1 MAKLLPFSQGK
12 ALFCNR
18 GHKTITCTHSPR
30 TCRASQLQHQR
41 ICMEQISAHPP
52 SQTHFLIC
60 EMINLEVLPLVLS
73 LLMQQFVTSPFLWD
87 SVLCHLQAEYGLV
100 SVGGKLHSCNLVLQ
114 FLSLS
119 LSIHVDNNA

>member
-1 MAKLLPFSQGK
+1 
-12 ALFCNR
+12 
-18 GHKTITCTHSPR
+18 
-30 TCRASQLQHQR
+30 
-41 ICMEQISAHPP
+41 MEQISAHPP

-73 LLMQQFVTSPFLWD
+73 LLMQQFVTSFFSLWD
-87 SVLCHLQAEYGLV
+87 SVLCHLQAEYELV
-100 SVGGKLHSCNLVLQ
+100 SVGGKLQSCNLVLQ